1 VHRQSVAVSGRRV
14 NYYEL
19 GDGPPLVMLHG
30 LLGSPAYL
38 TALAR
43 SLAAGGRRVLVPD
56 LHGHG
61 GGERLTPWS
70 FPDAVDHLAEAMAAV
85 GAARPALFGHSLG
98 APMGVY
104 WAARHP
110 VDSLVCASPVGMV
123 PLRLGPARRLLP
135 AATAIALAARS
146 AAPLLSRTAA
156 GRALVFGW
164 FVGMARPQAVP
175 PLLAERM
182 IREAVD
188 SSPALA
194 DYLPVLDRLD
204 LSEVAARVDC
214 RSLVVW
220 GELDAHAVNGELLAT
235 ALRGAAQV
243 IPGCGHMP
251 MLEAPYAFRRALDGW
266 L

>member
-1 VHRQSVAVSGRRV
+1 
-14 NYYEL
+14 
-19 GDGPPLVMLHG
+19 
-30 LLGSPAYL
+30 
-38 TALAR
+38 
-43 SLAAGGRRVLVPD
+43 
-56 LHGHG
+56 
-61 GGERLTPWS
+61 
-70 FPDAVDHLAEAMAAV
+70 V